1 MYNCNLQ
8 KSREL
13 IAHLTDIG
21 ILKPV
26 EGYKKML
33 KTYKYDYL
41 EKGFYV
47 DPRDANGK
55 VPF

>member
-1 MYNCNLQ
+1 MDNCNLQ

-13 IAHLTDIG
+13 IAHLTDMG